1 MTHFLASDA
10 NPDGYTLEEILRTIR
25 KDIVARSQ
33 KITGDKRP
41 EAEHVLSN
49 NIRILN
55 IITDAIAL
63 AEDSTKT
70 LNKAFGPGSPPEK
83 GKPRI
88 GTL

>member
-1 MTHFLASDA
+1 MTHFLASEA

-25 KDIVARSQ
+25 KDIVARTQ
-33 KITGDKRP
+33 KIAGDKRP
-41 EAEHVLSN
+41 EAERVLSN

-55 IITDAIAL
+55 IITEAIVI

-70 LNKAFGPGSPPEK
+70 LNKAFGPPTNPET

-88 GTL
+88 GNP